1 MHDSTVISMQIA
13 MFFNFH
19 LIMYEYVNIAIG
31 MNVTFC
37 KIGWGILI
45 IIAKHEMC
53 TNLSRP
59 SILPKKK
66 KGHAWGKA
74 MVGKARLWFSQHV
87 VTVMHNVN
95 LCF

>member
-1 MHDSTVISMQIA
+1 

-31 MNVTFC
+31 MNVTV
-37 KIGWGILI
+37 GWGILI
-45 IIAKHEMC
+45 AQHKMC

-59 SILPKKK
+59 STLQKKK
-66 KGHAWGKA
+66 KGRAWGKA

-95 LCF
+95 LCIQHIDEFFYRCYT